1 MIMLPDGYIK
11 RKTSTI
17 PFGYELSD
25 IDGYLKPND
34 HQLKNLADVSEM
46 VAKEQISLGVAVDW
60 LEETT
65 ERRISKMGLKKH
77 IDKLYGTRQERLGS

>member
-1 MIMLPDGYIK
+1 MMLPDGYIR

-25 IDGYLKPND
+25 IKGYLKPIESE
-34 HQLKNLADVSEM
+34 LKNLQEVSDM